1 MLGFGASPIELM
13 TTDAML
19 RGEIFCAEFSYSAAW
34 ITGTATALGANAT
47 VDVQIQI
54 NSDADFVVQEMN
66 FLSFSAAGTVIAL
79 PDYLL
84 TLVVAGSGRQIM
96 NQAQPIRTLCGSYAT
111 SDVPGRLP
119 FPLLLGAN
127 TTFTCTLANRTAVA
141 SNRADLV
148 FRGYTVKYTGG
159 NRQQIFH
166 TM

>member
-1 MLGFGASPIELM
+1 MFGSSPVELLA
-13 TTDAML
+13 TDAML
-19 RGEIFCAEFSYSAAW
+19 RGEIYCESFSYSAAW

-54 NSDADFVVQEMN
+54 NSDSDFVVQHIN
-66 FLSFSAAGTVIAL
+66 FLTWSAAGTLIVA

-96 NQAQPIRTLCGSYAT
+96 NQAQPIRTLAGGYTSNESMAGSM
-111 SDVPGRLP
+111 P
-119 FPLLLGAN
+119 FPRLIQMNSTL
-127 TTFTCTLANRTAVA
+127 TCTLANRTATA

-148 FRGYTVKYTGG
+148 LRGFKVFYTGG
-159 NRQQIFH
+159 ARQVIFH